1 MPPMR
6 LSSVLLPEPDGPV
19 IACPGSLMTSSHVL
33 LPSSYLITDTRPEEY
48 PTASVA
54 GSNRPLHHDS
64 DDTPIF
70 SFDDDGN
77 DDSGGPARKRG
88 KRKKR
93 KGGDARRT
101 DAAKGR

>member
-1 MPPMR
+1 
-6 LSSVLLPEPDGPV
+6 V
-19 IACPGSLMTSSHVL
+19 IACPGSLMTLSHVL
-33 LPSSYLITDTRPEEY
+33 LPSSYLITDTHPEEY

-77 DDSGGPARKRG
+77 DDAESSPPPPA
-88 KRKKR
+88 
-93 KGGDARRT
+93 DTFSSTSASSFQ
-101 DAAKGR
+101 